1 MDTTP
6 SSAADTTAANAHV
19 PARFTRESSSASTI
33 KADTSSQTSQ
43 PPTQT
48 STSKSSPLASRETS
62 PGRAPTRPGASR
74 TASAAGSTRSRKSS
88 SQETSPQRTHPKS
101 TAPSAPAG
109 GKISSTTT
117 PSLGPVNTDAT
128 GRVAAPQRSPVTAE
142 HLKESPRWPVSPRLR
157 SPPPTAMLNRPNLP
171 PPRKGELEPP
181 AIQVQRSSPPPP
193 PQQQQESSQSDND
206 GDEIHLQPGTRTPA
220 RGASGSN
227 STTALETVEEVS
239 PLASPQEGQGVIEKA
254 DDLTAS
260 EAGSQADHL
269 EFSVH
274 GAEKSQAPSTTND
287 SSSDSGSVKG
297 DRRRTAAGL
306 PPTLKSRQSS
316 ASTKKSKPSE
326 GSVQHMTVETET
338 VTSIPQHS
346 LAPVAVK
353 EGTGGTLRTRPS
365 TETIRPKKEKKR
377 PSRKQPHIG
386 SGTGETPCSSL
397 TVSVPRLRHHQSM
410 RSVSSATD
418 ALISPTKPCAQSTYD
433 DAVVK
438 SEASSPRRSSMPVTR
453 GYSFNNMSSK
463 LTKPRV
469 ASSKA
474 DIFEA
479 KIASAVD
486 EADSSDSEETFV
498 YDSNPPDNND
508 RPRRFHSRTPSATS
522 MVSQVDRNGLRSIT
536 TIMDNAAAN
545 AGTKR
550 NMKFVNTF
558 NSSGNESAMA
568 EDDGK
573 GTARSAAGSARG
585 TGRVHHHHLGRWGRN
600 GTNGHTSLFDNE
612 APFHISNTTA
622 QRSKFSTNSNSSRHP
637 SGPPSP
643 RFLNTGRMAS
653 SSKRGTHA
661 VSYDLDDTTGT
672 GADDERTPLLHGSVR
687 SSRSGRTRRGQ
698 PVTMRSLESQTYRRN
713 PSVLNRFAS
722 CLVLT
727 VMLLLVVSGAIG
739 FMFATSQPL
748 TDVELI
754 AIKSVVAAEQEL
766 IFDIEVK
773 AHNPNVV
780 VVSIDQADIEVFAK
794 SPHAGTD
801 SGGWHRPDD
810 HQGSDSRWYS
820 NNGNAHA
827 GEEYDGPV
835 DEKAPNMR
843 LGTIGQLDSPLS
855 FEGSFFNHGYS
866 DSTGEVRL
874 RGPGNGTIGGTERWE
889 RILQDEFDLI
899 VKGVLK
905 YSLPL
910 SQHVRSA
917 TISGRTTIKPNAAN
931 DPTGNKTEPI
941 TKPKK
946 PE

>member
-1 MDTTP
+1 
-6 SSAADTTAANAHV
+6 
-19 PARFTRESSSASTI
+19 
-33 KADTSSQTSQ
+33 
-43 PPTQT
+43 
-48 STSKSSPLASRETS
+48 
-62 PGRAPTRPGASR
+62 
-74 TASAAGSTRSRKSS
+74 
-88 SQETSPQRTHPKS
+88 
-101 TAPSAPAG
+101 
-109 GKISSTTT
+109 
-117 PSLGPVNTDAT
+117 
-128 GRVAAPQRSPVTAE
+128 
-142 HLKESPRWPVSPRLR
+142 
-157 SPPPTAMLNRPNLP
+157 MLNRPNFPP
-171 PPRKGELEPP
+171 PPRKGELEAP

-193 PQQQQESSQSDND
+193 PPQQQESSQSDHD
-206 GDEIHLQPGTRTPA
+206 ADEAHLQPGARTPA
-220 RGASGSN
+220 RGASGSGSN
-227 STTALETVEEVS
+227 SQTALETVEEVS
-239 PLASPQEGQGVIEKA
+239 PLASPQEGEGVMEKA
-254 DDLTAS
+254 EELTAS
-260 EAGSQADHL
+260 EAGSQADNL
-269 EFSVH
+269 EF
-274 GAEKSQAPSTTND
+274 EKSQAPSTTND
-287 SSSDSGSVKG
+287 SSSDSGGDKG
-297 DRRRTAAGL
+297 ERRHAATGL

-353 EGTGGTLRTRPS
+353 EGTSGTLRAKPS
-365 TETIRPKKEKKR
+365 SETIRPKKEKKR
-377 PSRKQPHIG
+377 PSRKQPNIG
-386 SGTGETPCSSL
+386 TGTGETPCSSLL

-410 RSVSSATD
+410 RSVSSVTD

-433 DAVVK
+433 DVVVGC
-438 SEASSPRRSSMPVTR
+438 EASSPRRSSVPLAR
-453 GYSFNNMSSK
+453 NYNISNMSSK
-463 LTKPRV
+463 LTKSRV

-536 TIMDNAAAN
+536 NIMDNAVSN

-573 GTARSAAGSARG
+573 GTVRSAAGSARG

-612 APFHISNTTA
+612 APFHISNMTA
-622 QRSKFSTNSNSSRHP
+622 QRSKFSTNSNSSRQP

-643 RFLNTGRMAS
+643 RFLNAGRLAS
-653 SSKRGTHA
+653 TSKRGTHA

-687 SSRSGRTRRGQ
+687 SSRSARTRRGQ
-698 PVTMRSLESQTYRRN
+698 PVSMRSLEGQTYRRN

-820 NNGNAHA
+820 ITGEAHT
-827 GEEYDGPV
+827 GEDFDGPV
-835 DEKAPNMR
+835 NEKAPNMR

-866 DSTGEVRL
+866 GSTGEVRL
-874 RGPGNGTIGGTERWE
+874 RGPGNGTVGGVERWE
-889 RILQDEFDLI
+889 RILQDEFDLL

-917 TISGRTTIKPNAAN
+917 AISGRTTIKPNAAN
-931 DPTGNKTEPI
+931 DPTGNRTEPI
-941 TKPKK
+941 TKPNK

>member
-1 MDTTP
+1 MDTTDN
-6 SSAADTTAANAHV
+6 SAAEPAVANAHV
-19 PARFTRESSSASTI
+19 PARLNRESSSTSTV
-33 KADTSSQTSQ
+33 KGDNSNPTSQ
-43 PPTQT
+43 PATQT

-62 PGRAPTRPGASR
+62 PGRQATRPGAHR
-74 TASAAGSTRSRKSS
+74 AASTAGSTRSRKNS
-88 SQETSPQRTHPKS
+88 SQETSPQRTSSK
-101 TAPSAPAG
+101 TRAPSAPTA
-109 GKISSTTT
+109 GKISSATT
-117 PSLGPVNTDAT
+117 PSLGLVNTDAT
-128 GRVAAPQRSPVTAE
+128 ARVAAPQRSPVTAE

-193 PQQQQESSQSDND
+193 PPQQQDSSQSDND
-206 GDEIHLQPGTRTPA
+206 GDEAHLQPGMRTPA
-220 RGASGSN
+220 RGASASN

-239 PLASPQEGQGVIEKA
+239 PLASPQEGGGALEKV

-269 EFSVH
+269 EFAVH
-274 GAEKSQAPSTTND
+274 GAEKSQAPSTNND
-287 SSSDSGSVKG
+287 SSSESGSVKG
-297 DRRRTAAGL
+297 HRRRTSANV
-306 PPTLKSRQSS
+306 PPALTTRQSS

-353 EGTGGTLRTRPS
+353 EGPSGTLRTRPS
-365 TETIRPKKEKKR
+365 SETIRPKKEKKR
-377 PSRKQPHIG
+377 PSRKQPNIG
-386 SGTGETPCSSL
+386 SGT
-397 TVSVPRLRHHQSM
+397 
-410 RSVSSATD
+410 
-418 ALISPTKPCAQSTYD
+418 
-433 DAVVK
+433 
-438 SEASSPRRSSMPVTR
+438 
-453 GYSFNNMSSK
+453 
-463 LTKPRV
+463 

-522 MVSQVDRNGLRSIT
+522 MISQVDRNGLRHIT

-545 AGTKR
+545 AGSKR

-585 TGRVHHHHLGRWGRN
+585 AGRVHHHHLGRWGRN

-622 QRSKFSTNSNSSRHP
+622 QRSKFSTNSNSSRQP

-643 RFLNTGRMAS
+643 RFLNAGRIAS
-653 SSKRGTHA
+653 AGKRGMHA
-661 VSYDLDDTTGT
+661 ASYDLDDTTGT

-698 PVTMRSLESQTYRRN
+698 PVTLRSLESQTYRRN

-801 SGGWHRPDD
+801 SGWWHRPDD

-820 NNGNAHA
+820 NNGEVHS
-827 GEEYDGPV
+827 GEEFDGPV

-843 LGTIGQLDSPLS
+843 LGTIGRLDSALS

-874 RGPGNGTIGGTERWE
+874 RAPGNGTVGGTARWE

-931 DPTGNKTEPI
+931 DPTGNGTEPI

>member
-1 MDTTP
+1 M
-6 SSAADTTAANAHV
+6 TAA
-19 PARFTRESSSASTI
+19 
-33 KADTSSQTSQ
+33 
-43 PPTQT
+43 
-48 STSKSSPLASRETS
+48 
-62 PGRAPTRPGASR
+62 
-74 TASAAGSTRSRKSS
+74 
-88 SQETSPQRTHPKS
+88 
-101 TAPSAPAG
+101 
-109 GKISSTTT
+109 
-117 PSLGPVNTDAT
+117 
-128 GRVAAPQRSPVTAE
+128 
-142 HLKESPRWPVSPRLR
+142 
-157 SPPPTAMLNRPNLP
+157 
-171 PPRKGELEPP
+171 
-181 AIQVQRSSPPPP
+181 
-193 PQQQQESSQSDND
+193 
-206 GDEIHLQPGTRTPA
+206 
-220 RGASGSN
+220 
-227 STTALETVEEVS
+227 
-239 PLASPQEGQGVIEKA
+239 
-254 DDLTAS
+254 
-260 EAGSQADHL
+260 
-269 EFSVH
+269 
-274 GAEKSQAPSTTND
+274 
-287 SSSDSGSVKG
+287 
-297 DRRRTAAGL
+297 
-306 PPTLKSRQSS
+306 
-316 ASTKKSKPSE
+316 
-326 GSVQHMTVETET
+326 
-338 VTSIPQHS
+338 HS

-365 TETIRPKKEKKR
+365 SETIRPKKEKKR
-377 PSRKQPHIG
+377 PSRKQPNIG
-386 SGTGETPCSSL
+386 SGT
-397 TVSVPRLRHHQSM
+397 
-410 RSVSSATD
+410 
-418 ALISPTKPCAQSTYD
+418 
-433 DAVVK
+433 
-438 SEASSPRRSSMPVTR
+438 
-453 GYSFNNMSSK
+453 
-463 LTKPRV
+463 

-522 MVSQVDRNGLRSIT
+522 MISQVDRNGLRSIT
-536 TIMDNAAAN
+536 NIMDNAASN

-573 GTARSAAGSARG
+573 GTARSAAG
-585 TGRVHHHHLGRWGRN
+585 
-600 GTNGHTSLFDNE
+600 
-612 APFHISNTTA
+612 
-622 QRSKFSTNSNSSRHP
+622 
-637 SGPPSP
+637 
-643 RFLNTGRMAS
+643 
-653 SSKRGTHA
+653 
-661 VSYDLDDTTGT
+661 
-672 GADDERTPLLHGSVR
+672 
-687 SSRSGRTRRGQ
+687 
-698 PVTMRSLESQTYRRN
+698 
-713 PSVLNRFAS
+713 FAS

-794 SPHAGTD
+794 SPHAGTE
-801 SGGWHRPDD
+801 GGWQRPDD

-820 NNGNAHA
+820 NNGNVHA
-827 GEEYDGPV
+827 GEEFDGPI

-874 RGPGNGTIGGTERWE
+874 RGPGNGTVGGTERWE

-931 DPTGNKTEPI
+931 DPTGNRTEPI
-941 TKPKK
+941 TEPKK

>member
-1 MDTTP
+1 MDTTAN
-6 SSAADTTAANAHV
+6 SAAEPAAANAHV
-19 PARFTRESSSASTI
+19 PIRFNRESSSASTV
-33 KADTSSQTSQ
+33 KGDTSSPTSQ
-43 PPTQT
+43 PATQT

-62 PGRAPTRPGASR
+62 PGRPPMRSGAPRA
-74 TASAAGSTRSRKSS
+74 ASAAGSTRSRKSS
-88 SQETSPQRTHPKS
+88 SQETSPQRTSSKT
-101 TAPSAPAG
+101 TAPSASTS
-109 GKISSTTT
+109 GKISSATT

-128 GRVAAPQRSPVTAE
+128 ARVAAPQRSPVTAE

-157 SPPPTAMLNRPNLP
+157 SPPPTSMLNRPNLP

-193 PQQQQESSQSDND
+193 PQQQQQDSSQSDND
-206 GDEIHLQPGTRTPA
+206 GDESHLQPGMRTPA
-220 RGASGSN
+220 RGVSGSN

-239 PLASPQEGQGVIEKA
+239 PLASPQEGGGVMEKA

-269 EFSVH
+269 EFSIH

-287 SSSDSGSVKG
+287 SSSESGSVKG
-297 DRRRTAAGL
+297 NRRRTSANV
-306 PPTLKSRQSS
+306 PPVLTSRQSS

-353 EGTGGTLRTRPS
+353 EGTSGTLRTKPS
-365 TETIRPKKEKKR
+365 SETIRPKKEKKR
-377 PSRKQPHIG
+377 PSRKQPNIG
-386 SGTGETPCSSL
+386 SGT
-397 TVSVPRLRHHQSM
+397 
-410 RSVSSATD
+410 
-418 ALISPTKPCAQSTYD
+418 
-433 DAVVK
+433 
-438 SEASSPRRSSMPVTR
+438 
-453 GYSFNNMSSK
+453 
-463 LTKPRV
+463 

-536 TIMDNAAAN
+536 NIMDNAAAN

-612 APFHISNTTA
+612 APFHISNTTT
-622 QRSKFSTNSNSSRHP
+622 QRSKFSTNSNSSRQP
-637 SGPPSP
+637 SGPTSP
-643 RFLNTGRMAS
+643 RFLNSGRIAS
-653 SSKRGTHA
+653 AGKRGMHA
-661 VSYDLDDTTGT
+661 ASYDLDDTTGT

-698 PVTMRSLESQTYRRN
+698 PVMLRSLEGQTYRRN

-780 VVSIDQADIEVFAK
+780 IVSIDQADIEVFAK

-801 SGGWHRPDD
+801 SGWWHRPDD

-820 NNGNAHA
+820 NHGDMHA
-827 GEEYDGPV
+827 GEEFDGPV

-843 LGTIGQLDSPLS
+843 LGTIGRLDSALS

-874 RGPGNGTIGGTERWE
+874 RAPGNGTIGGTARWE

-917 TISGRTTIKPNAAN
+917 AISGRTTIKPNAAN
-931 DPTGNKTEPI
+931 DPTGNGTEPI

>member
-1 MDTTP
+1 
-6 SSAADTTAANAHV
+6 
-19 PARFTRESSSASTI
+19 
-33 KADTSSQTSQ
+33 
-43 PPTQT
+43 
-48 STSKSSPLASRETS
+48 
-62 PGRAPTRPGASR
+62 
-74 TASAAGSTRSRKSS
+74 
-88 SQETSPQRTHPKS
+88 
-101 TAPSAPAG
+101 
-109 GKISSTTT
+109 
-117 PSLGPVNTDAT
+117 
-128 GRVAAPQRSPVTAE
+128 
-142 HLKESPRWPVSPRLR
+142 
-157 SPPPTAMLNRPNLP
+157 MLNRPNLP

-181 AIQVQRSSPPPP
+181 AIQVQRSSPPIPP
-193 PQQQQESSQSDND
+193 PSQQQESSQSDND
-206 GDEIHLQPGTRTPA
+206 ADEAHLQPGTRTPA
-220 RGASGSN
+220 RGASGSS
-227 STTALETVEEVS
+227 STSALETVEEVS
-239 PLASPQEGQGVIEKA
+239 PLASPHEGEGVSEKA

-269 EFSVH
+269 EFSAH
-274 GAEKSQAPSTTND
+274 GTETSQAPSTTND
-287 SSSDSGSVKG
+287 SSSESGSVRG

-306 PPTLKSRQSS
+306 PPTLKTRQSS

-353 EGTGGTLRTRPS
+353 EGTGGTLRTKPS
-365 TETIRPKKEKKR
+365 SETIRPKKEKKR

-433 DAVVK
+433 DAAVK
-438 SEASSPRRSSMPVTR
+438 SEASSPRRSSVPVTR
-453 GYSFNNMSSK
+453 SYNLNNMSSK

-498 YDSNPPDNND
+498 YDSNPPDNTD

-622 QRSKFSTNSNSSRHP
+622 QRSKFSTNSNSSRQP

-643 RFLNTGRMAS
+643 RFLNAGRLASTG
-653 SSKRGTHA
+653 KRGTHA

-687 SSRSGRTRRGQ
+687 SSRSGRTRRSQ
-698 PVTMRSLESQTYRRN
+698 PVTLRSLEGQTYRRN

-820 NNGNAHA
+820 NNGRVHA
-827 GEEYDGPV
+827 ADEFDGPV

-843 LGTIGQLDSPLS
+843 LGTIGSLDSPLS

-866 DSTGEVRL
+866 GSTGEVRL
-874 RGPGNGTIGGTERWE
+874 RGPGNGTVGGVERWE

-931 DPTGNKTEPI
+931 DPTGNRTEPI
-941 TKPKK
+941 TKPQK

>member
-1 MDTTP
+1 
-6 SSAADTTAANAHV
+6 
-19 PARFTRESSSASTI
+19 
-33 KADTSSQTSQ
+33 
-43 PPTQT
+43 
-48 STSKSSPLASRETS
+48 
-62 PGRAPTRPGASR
+62 
-74 TASAAGSTRSRKSS
+74 
-88 SQETSPQRTHPKS
+88 
-101 TAPSAPAG
+101 
-109 GKISSTTT
+109 
-117 PSLGPVNTDAT
+117 
-128 GRVAAPQRSPVTAE
+128 
-142 HLKESPRWPVSPRLR
+142 
-157 SPPPTAMLNRPNLP
+157 MLNRPNFPP

-206 GDEIHLQPGTRTPA
+206 ADEVHLQPGTRTPA
-220 RGASGSN
+220 RGASGSGSN

-239 PLASPQEGQGVIEKA
+239 PLASPQEGEGVMEKA
-254 DDLTAS
+254 EELTAS

-269 EFSVH
+269 EF
-274 GAEKSQAPSTTND
+274 EKSQAPSTTND
-287 SSSDSGSVKG
+287 SSSDSGGDKG
-297 DRRRTAAGL
+297 DRRRAAAGL
-306 PPTLKSRQSS
+306 PPTLKTRQSS

-353 EGTGGTLRTRPS
+353 EGTSGTLRTKPS
-365 TETIRPKKEKKR
+365 SETIRPKKEKKR
-377 PSRKQPHIG
+377 PSRKQPNIG
-386 SGTGETPCSSL
+386 TGTGETPCSSL
-397 TVSVPRLRHHQSM
+397 VTVSVPRLRHHQSM

-433 DAVVK
+433 DAVVR
-438 SEASSPRRSSMPVTR
+438 SEVSSPRRSSMPVTR
-453 GYSFNNMSSK
+453 SYNFSNMSSM
-463 LTKPRV
+463 LTKSRV

-536 TIMDNAAAN
+536 NIMDNAVSN

-612 APFHISNTTA
+612 APFHISNMTA
-622 QRSKFSTNSNSSRHP
+622 QRSKFSTNSNSSRQP

-643 RFLNTGRMAS
+643 RFLNAGRLAS
-653 SSKRGTHA
+653 TSKRGTHA

-687 SSRSGRTRRGQ
+687 SSRSARTRRSQ
-698 PVTMRSLESQTYRRN
+698 PVSMRSLEGQTYRRN

-810 HQGSDSRWYS
+810 HQGSDSRWYT
-820 NNGNAHA
+820 NGGKVRV
-827 GEEYDGPV
+827 GEDFDGPV
-835 DEKAPNMR
+835 NEKAPNMR

-866 DSTGEVRL
+866 GSTGEVRL
-874 RGPGNGTIGGTERWE
+874 RGPGNGTAGGVERWE
-889 RILQDEFDLI
+889 KILQDEFDLL

-910 SQHVRSA
+910 SQRVRSA
-917 TISGRTTIKPNAAN
+917 AISGRTTIKPNSAN
-931 DPTGNKTEPI
+931 DPTGNRTEPI
-941 TKPKK
+941 TKPNK

>member
-1 MDTTP
+1 
-6 SSAADTTAANAHV
+6 
-19 PARFTRESSSASTI
+19 
-33 KADTSSQTSQ
+33 
-43 PPTQT
+43 
-48 STSKSSPLASRETS
+48 
-62 PGRAPTRPGASR
+62 
-74 TASAAGSTRSRKSS
+74 
-88 SQETSPQRTHPKS
+88 
-101 TAPSAPAG
+101 
-109 GKISSTTT
+109 
-117 PSLGPVNTDAT
+117 
-128 GRVAAPQRSPVTAE
+128 
-142 HLKESPRWPVSPRLR
+142 
-157 SPPPTAMLNRPNLP
+157 MLNRPNFPP
-171 PPRKGELEPP
+171 PPRKGELEAP

-193 PQQQQESSQSDND
+193 PLQQQESSQSDHD
-206 GDEIHLQPGTRTPA
+206 TDEVHLQPGTRTPA
-220 RGASGSN
+220 RGASGSASN

-239 PLASPQEGQGVIEKA
+239 PLASPQEGEGLMEKA
-254 DDLTAS
+254 EELTAS

-269 EFSVH
+269 EF
-274 GAEKSQAPSTTND
+274 ERSQAPSTNND
-287 SSSDSGSVKG
+287 SSSDSGGDKG
-297 DRRRTAAGL
+297 DRRRAAAGL

-353 EGTGGTLRTRPS
+353 EGTSGTLRTKLS
-365 TETIRPKKEKKR
+365 SETIRPKKEKKR
-377 PSRKQPHIG
+377 PSRKQPNI
-386 SGTGETPCSSL
+386 GTGT
-397 TVSVPRLRHHQSM
+397 
-410 RSVSSATD
+410 
-418 ALISPTKPCAQSTYD
+418 
-433 DAVVK
+433 
-438 SEASSPRRSSMPVTR
+438 
-453 GYSFNNMSSK
+453 
-463 LTKPRV
+463 

-536 TIMDNAAAN
+536 NIMDNAVSN

-558 NSSGNESAMA
+558 NSSGNESVMA

-573 GTARSAAGSARG
+573 GTTRSAAGSARG

-600 GTNGHTSLFDNE
+600 GSNGHTSLFDNE
-612 APFHISNTTA
+612 APFHISNMTA
-622 QRSKFSTNSNSSRHP
+622 QRSKFSTNSNSSRQP

-643 RFLNTGRMAS
+643 RFLNAGRLAS
-653 SSKRGTHA
+653 TSKRGAHA

-672 GADDERTPLLHGSVR
+672 GADDERTPLLHGSAR
-687 SSRSGRTRRGQ
+687 SSRSARTRRGQ
-698 PVTMRSLESQTYRRN
+698 PVSMRSLEGQTYRRN

-820 NNGNAHA
+820 NDGKAHA
-827 GEEYDGPV
+827 GEDFDGPV
-835 DEKAPNMR
+835 NEKAPNMR

-866 DSTGEVRL
+866 GSTGEVRL
-874 RGPGNGTIGGTERWE
+874 RGPGNGTVGGVERWE
-889 RILQDEFDLI
+889 RILQDEFDLL

-917 TISGRTTIKPNAAN
+917 AISGRTTIKPNAAN
-931 DPTGNKTEPI
+931 DPTGNRTEPI
-941 TKPKK
+941 TKPEK